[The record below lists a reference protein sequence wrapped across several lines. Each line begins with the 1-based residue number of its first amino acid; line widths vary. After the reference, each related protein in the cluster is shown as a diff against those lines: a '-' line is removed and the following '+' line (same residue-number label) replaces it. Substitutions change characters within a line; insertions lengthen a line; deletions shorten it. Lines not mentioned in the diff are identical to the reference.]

1 MIKKYNVEVDCAN
14 CAAKM
19 ETACSKLPGINSISI
34 YFMAQKMTVDFADGA
49 DVDATLDQIEKT
61 CKKVERSFELYR

>member
-19 ETACSKLPGINSISI
+19 EEACRKIQGVNGVSIN
-34 YFMAQKMTVDFADGA
+34 FMLQKMTVDFAPEQDEKT
-49 DVDATLDQIEKT
+49 VLKLIEKT
-61 CKKVERSFELYR
+61 CKKVERDFELKA